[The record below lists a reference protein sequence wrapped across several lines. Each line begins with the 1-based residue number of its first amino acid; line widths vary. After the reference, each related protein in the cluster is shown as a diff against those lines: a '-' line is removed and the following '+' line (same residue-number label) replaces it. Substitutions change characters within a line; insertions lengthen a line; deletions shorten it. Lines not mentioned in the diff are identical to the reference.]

1 MGTKSGDTVP
11 SRYLDSK
18 FKKVTQEIKH
28 YRSGYLA
35 HTRTCVSKIFTSFL
49 LPSFYFARFWLIC
62 VSTRNCGL
70 SAVDR
75 NATAFPSEHFVCGNA
90 GCRELLVSQQHRRVL
105 NTDGMACS
113 PNPFCQRNQRAQ
125 TWHTPCRKGHPQK
138 SCRLP
143 NQTGGKYLL
152 TACNWW
158 FCPWWSF
165 FL

>member
-1 MGTKSGDTVP
+1 MGKKSADTVP

-18 FKKVTQEIKH
+18 FKNVTQEIKH
-28 YRSGYLA
+28 RYLA

-49 LPSFYFARFWLIC
+49 LPSFCVAGFWLIC
-62 VSTRNCGL
+62 VSTIADSQRL
-70 SAVDR
+70 
-75 NATAFPSEHFVCGNA
+75 TEMQQPSEHFVCGSA
-90 GCRELLVSQQHRRVL
+90 GCRELLVSQQHRRVS
-105 NTDGMACS
+105 NTDWMVCS
-113 PNPFCQRNQRAQ
+113 PNPFCQPNQRAQ

-143 NQTGGKYLL
+143 SQTGGKCLL

-165 FL
+165 IL